1 MARSS
6 NICEEDSKANGN
18 TKTGKKVVT
27 MSKMS
32 KKQTKER
39 MHQYSCF
46 SSEKLAN
53 GSKDTA
59 ILPKYVETVNRCAC
73 NGERLAANDVKARKA
88 EKSDIIMVINGKRRK
103 IEVKCSA
110 GAVFYA
116 RKDGFGN
123 ALDLPDTLDN
133 FNESDILADADY
145 VIYTPDTFSEW
156 LENPTQ
162 VIKSCFVMTRAEF
175 IGLLLATTNGKSYG
189 LKIDKA
195 RGQVTMC
202 NLVDKKRN
210 KETGEI
216 KYYTSRLDRAWDY
229 IESHNFPTVESWLKE
244 LGRL

>member
-1 MARSS
+1 MATR
-6 NICEEDSKANGN
+6 
-18 TKTGKKVVT
+18 
-27 MSKMS
+27 MS
-32 KKQTKER
+32 KKETRER
-39 MHQYSCF
+39 IHQYSCF

-88 EKSDIIMVINGKRRK
+88 EKSDLVMVINGKRRK

-123 ALDLPDTLDN
+123 ALDLPETLED
-133 FNESDILADADY
+133 FSESDILSDADY
-145 VIYTPDTFSEW
+145 VIYTPDTFVEW
-156 LENPTQ
+156 LDHPEQ
-162 VIKSCFVMTRAEF
+162 VLRSCFVLTRQDF
-175 IGLLLATTNGKSYG
+175 INLLLATTRGKNYG
-189 LKIDKA
+189 LKIDRA

-202 NLVDKKRN
+202 NMVDKKRN

-216 KYYTSRLDRAWDY
+216 KYYTTRLDRAWDY
-229 IESHNFPTVESWLKE
+229 IDEHNFPTVESWLKE

>member
-1 MARSS
+1 
-6 NICEEDSKANGN
+6 
-18 TKTGKKVVT
+18 
-27 MSKMS
+27 MS
-32 KKQTKER
+32 KKMGKKETR
-39 MHQYSCF
+39 EQIHQYSCF

-88 EKSDIIMVINGKRRK
+88 EKSDIIMIINGKRRK

-123 ALDLPDTLDN
+123 ALDLPETLED
-133 FNESDILADADY
+133 FNESDILSDADF
-145 VIYTPDTFSEW
+145 VIYTPDTFAEW
-156 LENPTQ
+156 LDNPMQ
-162 VIKSCFVMTRAEF
+162 IIKSCYVMTRKEF

-189 LKIDKA
+189 LKIDRA

-202 NLVDKKRN
+202 NMVDKKRN
-210 KETGEI
+210 KETGEV
-216 KYYTSRLDRAWDY
+216 KYYTARLDRAWDY
-229 IESHNFPTVESWLKE
+229 IESNGFPTVESWLKE

>member
-1 MARSS
+1 MA
-6 NICEEDSKANGN
+6 KM
-18 TKTGKKVVT
+18 GKKET
-27 MSKMS
+27 R
-32 KKQTKER
+32 ER
-39 MHQYSCF
+39 VHQYSCF

-88 EKSDIIMVINGKRRK
+88 EKSDIIMIINGKRRK

-116 RKDGFGN
+116 QKDGFGN
-123 ALDLPDTLDN
+123 PLNLPETLDN
-133 FNESDILADADY
+133 FSESDILSDADY
-145 VIYTPDTFSEW
+145 VIYTPDTFAEW
-156 LENPTQ
+156 LDNPAQ
-162 VIKSCFVMTRAEF
+162 VIKSCYVMTRAEF

-202 NLVDKKRN
+202 NMTERKKLKDGN
-210 KETGEI
+210 VKT
-216 KYYTSRLDRAWDY
+216 YTTRLDRAWDY
-229 IESHNFPTVESWLKE
+229 IDEHNFPTVENWLKE